1 MAARKK
7 ILFLCNAVTLA
18 HPARSVTLA
27 KGLNP
32 EEYEVVLYMDDHY
45 DALLGELPFR
55 RHILGSM
62 KPQEFAQR
70 LSQGK
75 PLFNTPIVK
84 TELAR
89 DFEILEK
96 EKPDL
101 VIGDMRITLQIS
113 ARKLGI
119 PYLNL
124 TNAYW
129 SPYARQLYPM
139 PDLPITRLT
148 GRALA
153 EIVLNRAH
161 PLIFLPHT
169 TAINQARQLHGLSSH
184 GGSLKHTYTDAD
196 FIAYCDLESL
206 IPLPGIPHN
215 HLHIGPI
222 LWSPENMPL
231 PEWWDNVPTKKP
243 VIYVNLGSSGNSAL
257 LPQILRALS
266 KLDASIIAATAGASI
281 HGKFSSN
288 IYLAKWL
295 PGHRVCEKAFIVIS
309 NGGAPSTMQA
319 LAGGAYSIGLCNNM
333 DQHMNMQYL
342 EKAKLGAS
350 CKNIEHLPDIIAAL
364 GNNKNDQVSHYQ
376 NEISKINAVKN
387 ISDFIDQILSR

>member
-1 MAARKK
+1 MPLRKK

-55 RHILGSM
+55 RHSLGSM
-62 KPQEFAQR
+62 KPQEFSQR

-75 PLFNTPIVK
+75 PLFNAPIVK
-84 TELAR
+84 AELAR

-101 VIGDMRITLQIS
+101 VIGDMRITLQVS
-113 ARKLGI
+113 ARKLRI

-129 SPYARQLYPM
+129 SPYAKQRYPM
-139 PDLPITRLT
+139 PDLPITRVT
-148 GRALA
+148 GYMLA
-153 EIVLNRAH
+153 ETVLNLAH
-161 PLIFLPHT
+161 PLIFLSHT
-169 TAINQARQLHGLSSH
+169 SAINHARRSYGMQSH
-184 GGSLKHTYTDAD
+184 GGSLKQAYTDAD
-196 FIAYCDLESL
+196 FVAYCDLESL
-206 IPLPGIPHN
+206 IPLPGMAGH
-215 HLHIGPI
+215 HRHIGPV
-222 LWSPENMPL
+222 LWAPENMPL
-231 PEWWDNVPTKKP
+231 PKWWDDIPANTSS
-243 VIYVNLGSSGNSAL
+243 IYVNLGSSGNSAL
-257 LPQILRALS
+257 LPQILRVLS
-266 KLDASIIAATAGASI
+266 KLDARIIAATAGANI
-281 HGKFSSN
+281 QGEFPSN

-295 PGHRVCEKAFIVIS
+295 PGDRVCEKASIVIS
-309 NGGAPSTMQA
+309 NGGNPSTMQA

-342 EKAKLGAS
+342 EMAGVGIS
-350 CKNIEHLPDIIAAL
+350 CKNIEHLPDIIIAQS
-364 GNNKNDQVSHYQ
+364 NNKNDQVNDYQ
-376 NEISKINAVKN
+376 NEIKKISAVKN
-387 ISDFIDQILSR
+387 ISGFIDQILSR